1 MAIHASRLLQSVT
14 TVRLHPLEPSYKVW
28 PGLKVSGGRR
38 IHGMSVVIIGSG
50 NWGTTLAGL
59 VNPRQTVRLWCKSPD
74 LIEPALTS
82 LKHTRGGD
90 RNGIIT
96 EMAFSSPLNPEDV
109 ALIVIPSAAVG
120 DVARQIR
127 ERCHPPYPAIVT
139 ASKGLERATFRT
151 MSQVISAVLPEA
163 TVAVLS
169 GPTIA
174 REIAEGRPAKLVL
187 GCEDVHVLLQI
198 AHHLRSDRLHL
209 DMTRDKV
216 DVELCAA
223 MKGVF
228 AIGSGVIAGRK
239 LGANTIGLLLTYG
252 LKEIAGLAGFL
263 KISTDHVFGV
273 AGLGDLVATCFS
285 PDSRNYRLG
294 ELLARGAPLKEALAR
309 VNMVVE
315 GAMTATAVSEMAA
328 LRLQVP
334 LFSAIARIVEQ
345 PCEAAFEQFERIL
358 LDYPGGQ

>member
-1 MAIHASRLLQSVT
+1 
-14 TVRLHPLEPSYKVW
+14 
-28 PGLKVSGGRR
+28 
-38 IHGMSVVIIGSG
+38 MSVVIIGSG
-50 NWGTTLAGL
+50 NWGATLAGL
-59 VNPRQTVRLWCKSPD
+59 VNPGQRVRLWCQSAELVKTAR
-74 LIEPALTS
+74 EAL
-82 LKHTRGGD
+82 KFTRGGD
-90 RNGIIT
+90 RQGIIV
-96 EMAFSSPLNPEDV
+96 EVAFASPLTPDDV
-109 ALIVIPSAAVG
+109 VLIVVPSAAVG

-127 ERCHPPYPAIVT
+127 ERCRPPYPPIVT
-139 ASKGLERATFRT
+139 ASKGLQRATFRT

-198 AHHLRSDRLHL
+198 ARVLRSDRLHL

-239 LGANTIGLLLTYG
+239 LGANTMGLLLTYG

-263 KISTDHVFGV
+263 KMSTDHVFGV

-294 ELLARGAPLKEALAR
+294 ELLARGVPLQEALAK

-315 GAMTATAVSEMAA
+315 GAMTATAVSEMAS
-328 LRLQVP
+328 LRLPVP
-334 LFSAIARIVEQ
+334 LFTAIARIVEQ
-345 PCEAAFEQFERIL
+345 PCEAAFEQFEQVL
-358 LDYPGGQ
+358 LDYPGGR

>member
-1 MAIHASRLLQSVT
+1 
-14 TVRLHPLEPSYKVW
+14 
-28 PGLKVSGGRR
+28 
-38 IHGMSVVIIGSG
+38 MSVVIIGSG
-50 NWGTTLAGL
+50 NWGATLAGL
-59 VNPRQTVRLWCKSPD
+59 VDPRQTVRLWCKSAD
-74 LIEPALTS
+74 LVEPALAS

-90 RNGIIT
+90 RKGIIV
-96 EMAFSSPLNPEDV
+96 EVAFSSPLTPEDV
-109 ALIVIPSAAVG
+109 VLVVVPSAVVG

-127 ERCHPPYPAIVT
+127 ERCRPPYPPIVT

-187 GCEDVHVLLQI
+187 GCEDVHSLIQI
-198 AHHLRSDRLHL
+198 AKALRSDRLHL

-239 LGANTIGLLLTYG
+239 LGANTMGLLLTYG

-263 KISTDHVFGV
+263 KMSTDHVFGV

-294 ELLARGAPLKEALAR
+294 ELLAQGVPLKEALAK

-315 GAMTATAVSEMAA
+315 GAMTATAVAEMAA

-334 LFSAIARIVEQ
+334 LFTAIARIVEQ
-345 PCEAAFEQFERIL
+345 PCEAAFERFEHIL